1 MKASW
6 ILNFLCLN
14 LWSSEW
20 LNILLNI
27 LCVKPNLKK
36 LWFQRTCSKLQTG
49 KKTQK
54 QKNKERKSEW
64 SKEILNLTAKVRT
77 LWSCCDGLLSHW
89 SDKALP
95 CVSCFNTNH
104 RLTDLHVYK
113 WTLSLMW
120 PAMDYLHLYLFV
132 KALRTPGLS
141 INRLQSYCEVHEGNS
156 CAAQDLLYTKKIGIV
171 ASCIS
176 FSTGVVWPWQE
187 ICMLN
192 LILFFTFLKDGR

>member
-1 MKASW
+1 
-6 ILNFLCLN
+6 
-14 LWSSEW
+14 
-20 LNILLNI
+20 
-27 LCVKPNLKK
+27 
-36 LWFQRTCSKLQTG
+36 
-49 KKTQK
+49 
-54 QKNKERKSEW
+54 
-64 SKEILNLTAKVRT
+64 
-77 LWSCCDGLLSHW
+77 
-89 SDKALP
+89 
-95 CVSCFNTNH
+95 
-104 RLTDLHVYK
+104 
-113 WTLSLMW
+113 
-120 PAMDYLHLYLFV
+120 MDYLHLYLFV